1 MYDKSNNQPCFLS
14 ILNRS
19 NTWEKKLH
27 QEKRERDGGGGGS
40 GKMCVKYMK
49 ALK

>member
-1 MYDKSNNQPCFLS
+1 MYYKSNNQPCFLS
-14 ILNRS
+14 KLNRS

-27 QEKRERDGGGGGS
+27 QEKREREGGGGVENCV
-40 GKMCVKYMK
+40 CVKDTK